1 MELPPA
7 EAEEAFKRAL
17 AAPLYSEA
25 SREEAGLSDKTIER
39 QARLEDAVI
48 LYHLT
53 QLYLDQGRDD
63 EAREAFERAKAQLP
77 SLERNFY
84 KRTRNLIDSRIAV
97 REGRYKEAYGQL
109 SGSLALDFARTS
121 ESTIFDSA
129 RRKKFR
135 SGRRAWMG
143 GDAYALLAI
152 AAWETDHREIAD
164 QAVEEAEERGAD
176 MSALRALM
184 EP

>member
-1 MELPPA
+1 
-7 EAEEAFKRAL
+7 
-17 AAPLYSEA
+17 
-25 SREEAGLSDKTIER
+25 
-39 QARLEDAVI
+39 VI

-53 QLYLDQGRDD
+53 QLYLDQDRDD
-63 EAREAFERAKAQLP
+63 EAIQTFEQAKAKLP
-77 SLERNFY
+77 SLDRNFY
-84 KRTRNLIDSRIAV
+84 KRTRTLIDSRIAV

-109 SGSLALDFARTS
+109 SKSLALDFDRTS

-135 SGRRAWMG
+135 SGRRAWMS

-152 AAWETDHREIAD
+152 AAWETGHREIAD
-164 QAVEEAEERGAD
+164 RAIEEAEERGAE
-176 MSALRALM
+176 MSALRAVM